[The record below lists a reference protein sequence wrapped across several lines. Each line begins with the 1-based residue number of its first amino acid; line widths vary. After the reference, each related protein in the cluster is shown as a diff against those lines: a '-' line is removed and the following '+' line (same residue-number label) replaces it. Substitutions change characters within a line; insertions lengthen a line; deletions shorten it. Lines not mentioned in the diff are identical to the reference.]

1 MAITINTNVDSLTA
15 QKNLN
20 SSMSKLT
27 NNFQSLSS
35 GKRINS
41 AADDAAGLAIS
52 ANLTA
57 EVKSLQQATRNS
69 YDAVSVTQIADGGME
84 NMSDNIG
91 RMRELAMQAANG
103 SYSDSD
109 RALMQQEYSQIKQE
123 VDRVAS
129 STEYNGQ
136 KLLDGSSPSMD
147 FQVGS
152 GVGDQVSV
160 NLPKISTA
168 ELGKTA
174 TSTTSVADTSIST
187 AAGAQA
193 ALATLDKASQQ
204 ISRQRASLGAAQNV
218 FSSTIN
224 NLENKTI
231 NVSAANSRIQDADI
245 AQEVSKLTQNQ
256 IMTQAGAQVLGQANM
271 TGLIALKLLN

>member
-20 SSMSKLT
+20 SSMSKLIK
-27 NNFQSLSS
+27 NFQSLSS

-84 NMSDNIG
+84 NMSENIG

-109 RALMQQEYSQIKQE
+109 RALMQQEFSQIKQE

-160 NLPKISTA
+160 NLPRISTA
-168 ELGKTA
+168 ELGKTS

-204 ISRQRASLGAAQNV
+204 INRQRASLGAAQNV

-271 TGLIALKLLN
+271 TGLIALKLLK

>member
-27 NNFQSLSS
+27 KNFQSLSS

-84 NMSDNIG
+84 NMSENIG

-109 RALMQQEYSQIKQE
+109 RALMQQEFSQIKQE

-160 NLPKISTA
+160 NLPRISTA
-168 ELGKTA
+168 ELGKTS

-204 ISRQRASLGAAQNV
+204 INRQRASLGAAQNV

-271 TGLIALKLLN
+271 TGLIALKLLK